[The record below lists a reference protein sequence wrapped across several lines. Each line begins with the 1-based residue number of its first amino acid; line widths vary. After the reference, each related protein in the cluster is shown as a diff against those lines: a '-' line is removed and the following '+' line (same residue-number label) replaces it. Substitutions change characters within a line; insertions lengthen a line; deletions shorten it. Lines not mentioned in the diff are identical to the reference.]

1 MTEIAIEYGS
11 PSGGT
16 YEQKVR
22 ELDDILRKLDESE
35 IPIDELGEK
44 VKIGAQLIIELQR
57 QLKSVETEVQD
68 AFKILDDSF
77 DKNVS
82 SQNED

>member
-1 MTEIAIEYGS
+1 MTEIVAEYGS
-11 PSGGT
+11 PPGGT
-16 YEQKVR
+16 YEQKVK

-82 SQNED
+82 SQNEG